1 MMIKDNSKIKQ
12 CERRITEVKAKLLLE
27 QPYFGTIA
35 SLQIPKVNENIQIF
49 ASTPTHFEYND
60 DYLEYINDDE
70 LAFLL
75 TNSAMHQ
82 ALGYSKRKEGRLEW
96 MWSLAQDYAIN
107 SLLLQNG
114 LFMPSGVNYD
124 DSFDGMSAEAIY
136 NLLELDA
143 EADKH
148 TPKDTNHIRHEKMD
162 KAYLVDENPI
172 DPIFEQAL
180 EKIKQQGD
188 LPLGIEIVVP
198 NIFDTQISWRDE
210 LFTIIENSFKFDYR
224 LSPPNKR
231 YLSQSIALPSLSG
244 EIMRLVVAID
254 SSGSIDETLLAQFL
268 AEVESIMNS
277 FENFEIDLLIADAK
291 VQEHYVLYPGD
302 EINYRIKGGGG
313 TRFDTTFEYIDENLN
328 TPKLILYFTDGC
340 GSFGE
345 FEPDYDVVWVLCRNG
360 NKNIPF
366 GTIIE
371 LL

>member
-1 MMIKDNSKIKQ
+1 MIVKDSSKIKR
-12 CERRITEVKAKLLLE
+12 CERRIAQVKAKLLME
-27 QPYFGTIA
+27 QPYFGTVA
-35 SLQIPKVNENIQIF
+35 LLQEPKLNENIQICV
-49 ASTPTHFEYND
+49 STPTHFEYND
-60 DYLEYINDDE
+60 DYLEYINDEE

-107 SLLLQNG
+107 SLLVQNG
-114 LFMPSGVNYD
+114 LSMPSGVNYD
-124 DSFDGMSAEAIY
+124 DTFDGMSAEAIY
-136 NLLELDA
+136 NILELDA

-162 KAYLVDENPI
+162 KVDLPDENPI
-172 DPIFEQAL
+172 DAMHEQVI

-188 LPLGIEIVVP
+188 LPLGIEIVIS
-198 NIFDTQISWRDE
+198 NIFEGEISWQDE

-231 YLSQSIALPSLSG
+231 YLAQGIALPSLSG

-254 SSGSIDETLLAQFL
+254 SSGSIDETQLSQFL

-291 VQEHYVLYPGD
+291 VQEHHLLYPGD
-302 EINYRIKGGGG
+302 EIEYTLKGGGG

-328 TPKLILYFTDGC
+328 TPKLMLYFTDGY
-340 GSFGE
+340 GTFGE
-345 FEPDYDVVWVLCRNG
+345 FEPDYDLVWVLTGDG
-360 NKNIPF
+360 NRNIPF
-366 GTIIE
+366 GRIIN
-371 LL
+371 LK